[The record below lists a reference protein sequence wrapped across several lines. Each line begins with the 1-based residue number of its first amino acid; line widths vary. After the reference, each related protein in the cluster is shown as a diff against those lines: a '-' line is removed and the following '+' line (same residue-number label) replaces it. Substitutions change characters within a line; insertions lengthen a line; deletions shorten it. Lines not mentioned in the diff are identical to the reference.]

1 MNIIALRFK
10 NEKDIFV
17 IIRNLPMSIIEF
29 KIIEELKNLKCLVKS
44 IIRLTNNDKAPTSL
58 MAVQLINYPIL
69 NDISKLNKILNCIII
84 TEPRRKSKDP
94 QQCINCPRY
103 GYIHKSCKLYLPC
116 VKCNDTNYFSKYNKV
131 IESPQPV

>member
-1 MNIIALRFK
+1 MNIIALRLK

-17 IIRNLPMSIIEF
+17 IIRNLPMSITEF
-29 KIIEELKNLKCLVKS
+29 EIIEDLKNLKFLVKS

-58 MAVQLINYPIL
+58 MAVQLINYLIL

-103 GYIHKSCKLYLPC
+103 GYIHKSCNLYLPC
-116 VKCNDTNYFSKYNKV
+116 VKCNDANYFSKYNKV
-131 IESPQPV
+131 IESP